1 MAERRPC
8 RKRRRLGGAGRPFG
22 ATVAFG
28 RVDQILD
35 IQGITTRC
43 RTVGSGPEVLVLHGW
58 GASIEAVSSIVGA
71 LESSCAV
78 HAVDLPG
85 FGQSGLPPGPWGVEE
100 YSDWTRALLAAL
112 ALERVSIVGHSHG
125 GRIAI
130 HLAAHHPELVDK
142 LVLVDAAG
150 IRAPR
155 TLRWYRRVAMA
166 KLAKHVL
173 NRLGPAGRALSGRL
187 VGRTASGDYS
197 ATAQALRPT
206 FNRLVSADLTPL
218 LPEVRASTLLIWG
231 ENDEDTPLRDG
242 ETMER
247 LIPDAGLVV
256 FEGAGHFAYADQPQR
271 FARIARHFLG
281 GTGEPEPATV
291 AAR

>member
-1 MAERRPC
+1 
-8 RKRRRLGGAGRPFG
+8 
-22 ATVAFG
+22 
-28 RVDQILD
+28 VDQQLD
-35 IQGITTRC
+35 IQGISTRC
-43 RTVGSGPEVLVLHGW
+43 RTVGKGPAVLVLHGW
-58 GASIEAVSSIVGA
+58 GASIEAIGSIVNA
-71 LESSCAV
+71 LAPLCTV

-85 FGQSGLPPGPWGVEE
+85 FGRSGMPPQPWGVED
-100 YSDWTRALLAAL
+100 YSDWTRALLDGL
-112 ALERVSIVGHSHG
+112 GLERVSIVGHSHG
-125 GRIAI
+125 ARTAI
-130 HLAAHHPELVDK
+130 HLAAHHPERVDK

-173 NRLGPAGRALSGRL
+173 NRFGSPGRALSGRL

-197 ATAQALRPT
+197 ATDQALRPT

-218 LPEVRASTLLIWG
+218 LPDVRASTLLIWG

-271 FARIARHFLG
+271 FARVVQHFLG
-281 GTGEPEPATV
+281 GTGADAQPATA

>member
-1 MAERRPC
+1 
-8 RKRRRLGGAGRPFG
+8 
-22 ATVAFG
+22 
-28 RVDQILD
+28 
-35 IQGITTRC
+35 
-43 RTVGSGPEVLVLHGW
+43 VLVLHGW
-58 GASIEAVSSIVGA
+58 GASIEAVGSIVKA
-71 LESSCAV
+71 LEPTCTV

-85 FGQSGLPPGPWGVEE
+85 FGHSSLPPVPWGIEE
-100 YSDWTRALLAAL
+100 YSDWTRAAL
-112 ALERVSIVGHSHG
+112 SALGLTRVSIVGHSHG

-142 LVLVDAAG
+142 LVLVDSAG

-173 NRLGPAGRALSGRL
+173 NRLGSPGRALSGRL
-187 VGRTASGDYS
+187 VGRSASADYS
-197 ATAQALRPT
+197 ATAEALRPT
-206 FNRLVSADLTPL
+206 FNRLVSADLTAL
-218 LPEVRASTLLIWG
+218 LPDVRAPTLLIWG
-231 ENDEDTPLRDG
+231 EQDEDTPLRDG

-271 FARIARHFLG
+271 FARVVQHFLG
-281 GTGEPEPATV
+281 GAGADAQPAAA